1 VLNVHL
7 TTLQTVGLAAVL
19 TGVVILLF
27 SPYRRWLGFML
38 AGMGYF
44 TFLEAVQY
52 VTHISFEWS
61 VFQGYIAG
69 LALSLGMLT
78 VWLSATE
85 KKRTELRL
93 AQRLARQVEHRPI
106 RMQELSPLETDH

>member
-1 VLNVHL
+1 M
-7 TTLQTVGLAAVL
+7 
-19 TGVVILLF
+19 ILLF
-27 SPYRRWLGFML
+27 SPYRRWLVFML

-52 VTHISFEWS
+52 VTHRSFAWS
-61 VFQGYIAG
+61 VFQGYMAG
-69 LALSLGMLT
+69 FGLSLGLLT
-78 VWLSATE
+78 VWLCATE
-85 KKRTELRL
+85 QKRSEQRL